1 MRVAT
6 YLRVSTLDQEPEN
19 QRRELLAYLEARG
32 WTLTREYCDH
42 GISGAKERRP
52 ALDAL
57 QQDARRRRFDV
68 LVCWRLDRLGRNLK
82 HLVTLL
88 DELQALGIAFVSL
101 GEGIDCTTPAGKLQ
115 LHILAALAEFERG
128 RIVERVR
135 AGLNRRKA
143 AGKPLGRPRQTIS
156 LAELERTAHLSTRE
170 AGRLLGV
177 SRSAVS
183 RARALSQKPQES
195 QAQEPTKIEGVSPAA

>member
-156 LAELERTAHLSTRE
+156 LPELERTAHLSTRE